1 MCMMTRQQDAPR
13 IRPDGGIMFN
23 PAHRRRAGVLIAV
36 TAMLALSTAAAAP
49 AGAEAQHH
57 DDDGYQQLNLV
68 SDVPGAAQLL
78 DPNLVNA
85 WGMSSS
91 PTSPIWVS
99 DNGSNNSTLYR
110 GATMPGQPASIV
122 PLVVSIPGGG
132 APTGQVFNSTS
143 DFVLPTGGPAAFI
156 FAGEGGELSAWNGA
170 QGTSAVL
177 VAPSMGGVYKGLALL
192 STASGNRLLAANFHD
207 NRIDVFNG
215 AFHRVVR
222 RDAFRSVGIPHGY
235 APFNVA
241 VLGNRVY
248 VSYAKQ
254 DAAGH
259 DDVAGAGHGFV
270 NVFSTGGRFV
280 TRFVT
285 RGVLNSPWGMTIA
298 PKGFGDFSG
307 DVLIGNFGDGRIYAF
322 DRSGDREGTLR
333 GTDGKPLIIDG
344 LWGLKP
350 GNGTSGATSDVWFSA
365 GPAGE
370 SHGLLG
376 ILRSTDDD

>member
-1 MCMMTRQQDAPR
+1 MFKPAPR
-13 IRPDGGIMFN
+13 
-23 PAHRRRAGVLIAV
+23 RRSGVLIAV
-36 TAMLALSTAAAAP
+36 AAMLALSTVAAAP
-49 AGAEAQHH
+49 AGAEARHH
-57 DDDGYQQLNLV
+57 DHDGYQQLNLV

-99 DNGSNNSTLYR
+99 DNGSNTSTLYR
-110 GATMPGQPASIV
+110 GASTPGDPVSAV

-132 APTGQVFNSTS
+132 APTGQVFNSTG

-156 FAGEGGELSAWNGA
+156 FAGEGGELSAWNGTR
-170 QGTSAVL
+170 GTSAVL
-177 VAPSMGGVYKGLALL
+177 VAPSRGGVYKGLALL
-192 STASGNRLLAANFHD
+192 STASGNWLLAANFHD
-207 NRIDVFNG
+207 NRIDLFDGSFRPVIRPN
-215 AFHRVVR
+215 
-222 RDAFRSVGIPHGY
+222 AFRSEGVPAGY

-254 DAAGH
+254 DTAKH
-259 DDVAGAGHGFV
+259 DDVAGTGHGFV
-270 NVFSTGGRFV
+270 NVFSTSGRFL
-280 TRFVT
+280 TRFAT
-285 RGVLNSPWGMTIA
+285 RGVLDSPWAMAIA

-307 DVLIGNFGDGRIYAF
+307 DVLVGNFGDGRIYAF

-333 GTDGKPLIIDG
+333 GTDGKPLVIDG

-350 GNGTSGATSDVWFSA
+350 GNGSSGGTSDVWFSA
-365 GPAGE
+365 GPGGE

-376 ILRSTDDD
+376 ILRSTDHD

>member
-1 MCMMTRQQDAPR
+1 MRVVNSAP
-13 IRPDGGIMFN
+13 G
-23 PAHRRRAGVLIAV
+23 
-36 TAMLALSTAAAAP
+36 
-49 AGAEAQHH
+49 
-57 DDDGYQQLNLV
+57 
-68 SDVPGAAQLL
+68 
-78 DPNLVNA
+78 
-85 WGMSSS
+85 
-91 PTSPIWVS
+91 
-99 DNGSNNSTLYR
+99 R
-110 GATMPGQPASIV
+110 G
-122 PLVVSIPGGG
+122 
-132 APTGQVFNSTS
+132 
-143 DFVLPTGGPAAFI
+143 
-156 FAGEGGELSAWNGA
+156 

-177 VAPSMGGVYKGLALL
+177 VAPSKGGVYKGLALL
-192 STASGNRLLAANFHD
+192 STASGNWLLAANFHD

-215 AFHRVVR
+215 SFHRVVKP
-222 RDAFRSVGIPHGY
+222 DAFRSVGIPGGY

-254 DAAGH
+254 DAARH

-270 NVFSTGGRFV
+270 NVFSTSGRFIN
-280 TRFVT
+280 RFAT
-285 RGVLNSPWGMTIA
+285 RGVLNSPWGMAIA
-298 PKGFGDFSG
+298 PKGFGDFAG
-307 DVLIGNFGDGRIYAF
+307 DVLVGNFGDGRIYAF

-350 GNGTSGATSDVWFSA
+350 GNGTSGAISDVWFSA

>member
-1 MCMMTRQQDAPR
+1 
-13 IRPDGGIMFN
+13 MFN
-23 PAHRRRAGVLIAV
+23 PAHRHRLLVLLGVIP
-36 TAMLALSTAAAAP
+36 MLVLSTAATVAP
-49 AGAEAQHH
+49 AGAQPRHH

-68 SDVPGAAQLL
+68 SDIPGAAQLL

-91 PTSPIWVS
+91 PTSPVWVS

-132 APTGQVFNSTS
+132 APTGQVFNSTD
-143 DFVLPTGGPAAFI
+143 DFLLPTGGKALFI
-156 FAGEGGELSAWNGA
+156 FAGEGGALSAWNGA

-177 VAPSMGGVYKGLALL
+177 VAPSKGGVYKGLALL
-192 STASGNRLLAANFHD
+192 STAGGNWLLAANFHD
-207 NRIDVFNG
+207 NRIDVFDG
-215 AFHRVVR
+215 SFQRVVKPG
-222 RDAFRSVGIPHGY
+222 AFRSVGIPHGY
-235 APFNVA
+235 APFDVA

-254 DAAGH
+254 DAARH
-259 DDVAGAGHGFV
+259 DDVAGPGHGFV
-270 NVFSTGGRFV
+270 NVFSTSGKFVRRFA
-280 TRFVT
+280 T

-298 PKGFGDFSG
+298 PAGFGDFSG

-322 DRSGDREGTLR
+322 DRSGHREGTLR
-333 GTDGKPLIIDG
+333 GTNGKPLVIDG